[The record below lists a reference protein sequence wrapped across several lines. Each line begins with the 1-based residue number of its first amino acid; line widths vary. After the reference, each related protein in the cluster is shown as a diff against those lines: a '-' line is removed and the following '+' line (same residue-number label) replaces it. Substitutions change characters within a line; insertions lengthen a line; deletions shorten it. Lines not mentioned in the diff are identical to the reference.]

1 MSKSRIRSLFV
12 FFVSV
17 IVLALI
23 LLKIDGADAAMGF
36 LSGIG
41 DYFLFLFLMGIA
53 IVLIGGIWIK
63 HSSLDKNSIYFL
75 SGLLFVCILAGVIL
89 LRSEIQYNQ
98 MVEEKGTLAAIEK
111 DPLTTEDLGLVH
123 MFTEKVDKGESYWKS
138 YLEYTVTLANYGS
151 IQYNCDRFTDKEDAS
166 KRLDDYIK
174 SDGYR
179 GESIVLPLEISR
191 SELDRMEA
199 YEWIP
204 AEVAEEGSDSEPGM
218 RIFYYYLQKGDM
230 VFRMKYR
237 NTLALEDDQIG
248 VIIEWFLRES

>member
-1 MSKSRIRSLFV
+1 MSKSRIRSLLV
-12 FFVSV
+12 FFASV

-23 LLKIDGADAAMGF
+23 LLKIDGADAAIGF
-36 LSGIG
+36 LSGVG
-41 DYFLFLFLMGIA
+41 DYILFLLVMGIA
-53 IVLIGGIWIK
+53 IVLIGGIWIR

-89 LRSEIQYNQ
+89 LRSEIRYNQ
-98 MVEEKGTLAAIEK
+98 MVEEKGVLAPVEK
-111 DPLTTEDLGLVH
+111 DPITAKDLGLTH
-123 MFTEKVDKGESYWKS
+123 LFTEKIDQGESFWKS
-138 YLEYTVTLANYGS
+138 YLDYTVTLENYGS

-191 SELDRMEA
+191 SELDRIEA

-204 AEVAEEGSDSEPGM
+204 AEVAEDGLDSEPGI